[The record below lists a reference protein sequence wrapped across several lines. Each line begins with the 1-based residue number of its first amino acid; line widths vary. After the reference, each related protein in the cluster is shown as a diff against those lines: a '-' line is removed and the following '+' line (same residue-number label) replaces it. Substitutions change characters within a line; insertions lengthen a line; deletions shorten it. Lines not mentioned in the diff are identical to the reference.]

1 MFCQFY
7 NWIKGSLFFRSNAT
21 EFISQGSLF
30 SSVDFI
36 AFRSFG
42 LLSTSKTQCVATE
55 SAICSRVFLS
65 LHTVFCPFTGLHFLD
80 KTFLCLNF
88 ADHCSRRCWESS
100 VPDWVSSLNDN
111 SKLGNAKRLS
121 INGHDNDVKNN
132 KNRMMDVKLGMTLMM
147 KLL

>member
-1 MFCQFY
+1 MFCPLS
-7 NWIKGSLFFRSNAT
+7 NWIKGYFFRSNAT

-80 KTFLCLNF
+80 KIFLFLNF
-88 ADHCSRRCWESS
+88 ADHCSRRCWES
-100 VPDWVSSLNDN
+100 VPDWVSSWNDN
-111 SKLGNAKRLS
+111 SKLGIAKRLS
-121 INGHDNDVKNN
+121 INGHQNAVKA
-132 KNRMMDVKLGMTLMM
+132 KTKAITALLG
-147 KLL
+147 

>member
-1 MFCQFY
+1 M
-7 NWIKGSLFFRSNAT
+7 
-21 EFISQGSLF
+21 F

-36 AFRSFG
+36 DCTSFE
-42 LLSTSKTQCVATE
+42 LLSTSKQQCVATA
-55 SAICSRVFLS
+55 SILCFRVFLS
-65 LHTVFCPFTGLHFLD
+65 LHSVFLSLHSVSSLHSVAFFGQNFLS
-80 KTFLCLNF
+80 LNF
-88 ADHCSRRCWESS
+88 ADHCSWCCWESTA

-121 INGHDNDVKNN
+121 ITGHDNDVKNN